1 MNATIDRIEEGIAV
15 LITADGD
22 PVRLTVPLSLL
33 PPGVKE
39 GDSVTL
45 RIDREDG
52 ATETSKGR
60 VSTLIE
66 KLQHK

>member
-15 LITADGD
+15 LIIADGD
-22 PVRLTVPLSLL
+22 PVRLTVPASLL
-33 PPGVKE
+33 PPGVRE

-45 RIDREDG
+45 RIDRDDG
-52 ATETSKGR
+52 ATETSKDR